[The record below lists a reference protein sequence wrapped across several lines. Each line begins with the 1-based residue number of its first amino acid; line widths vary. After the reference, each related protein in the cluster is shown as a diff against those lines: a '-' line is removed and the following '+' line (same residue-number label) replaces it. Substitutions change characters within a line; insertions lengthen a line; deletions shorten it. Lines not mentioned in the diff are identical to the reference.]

1 MLAPTRW
8 RVRSPLSAVVAI
20 VAPALALTAVMT
32 DRVRLR
38 AKPRPQPSRVVL
50 GLAGQTYRP
59 ALDGIRAVAVTA
71 VVLYHVGWLPGGYL
85 GVDFFFVLSGYL
97 ITGLLLTE
105 FARSGRVSFSTFWTR
120 RARRLYPAVLLLVTV
135 YLVELHRIVSERATL
150 HERRGDIVA
159 TLFYYANW
167 HFIATDQSY
176 FASFTSGVSP
186 LRHMWSL
193 AIEEQFYLAWPL
205 LLVALLFLSRGR
217 KRVIVLAIAAA
228 TAVSVAMMAHL
239 YAPGDASRAYFGTDS
254 RAHALLIGAALA
266 VLTANR
272 TLPLHWRRWIGWVG
286 ATAVVVLAAALV
298 WLDDGLSAYY
308 HGGSLA
314 IAVAVALGIWAVESN
329 PELRLAR
336 VLSTRALTWT
346 GRISYSIYLWHWP
359 LIIWTTSFITIASVT
374 AQKLLA
380 IALTVAAATFS
391 YFAVEAPVRFGRIPW
406 LRTSK
411 RRLAVVL
418 PVLVVVLLLG
428 TWHVTKPVFTNDS
441 SVPCPPGS
449 PSVGD
454 HRWCVRVDPSL
465 KDPPV
470 IVTVGDSTVRALDPG
485 LTHLALAHTWRYID
499 AGQDGCSV
507 IPVVVV
513 VNCTPETQLLATIQR
528 QQHPNLW
535 ILSDAFSLNPVR
547 APDGSIVPG
556 SDPRHDAILGAATG
570 AVVRQLTDQGAKVIL
585 VPTPPE
591 GPQPNCGTRVVG
603 AACGGDVHSI
613 RDPEHERLARIYA
626 GIADSMKGRVAAV
639 PIADLLCTSNGQCPA
654 VVGGELARVDGV
666 HYTASF
672 SAKLV
677 PIIFARAQQ
686 LGVTA

>member
-1 MLAPTRW
+1 MLAPTRC
-8 RVRSPLSAVVAI
+8 RVPRPFAAVVA
-20 VAPALALTAVMT
+20 VFAMVLALTSAMT
-32 DRVRLR
+32 DRVRLQG
-38 AKPRPQPSRVVL
+38 KPKPHPSRAVS

-105 FARSGRVSFSTFWTR
+105 FARSGRVYFSTFWTR
-120 RARRLYPAVLLLVTV
+120 RARRLYPAILLLVAV
-135 YLVELHRIVSERATL
+135 YLVELHRIRSEQATL
-150 HERRGDIVA
+150 HERRGDIVS

-176 FASFTSGVSP
+176 FASFESGVSP

-205 LLVALLFLSRGR
+205 LLVALLLLSRGR
-217 KRVIVLAIAAA
+217 KRVVVLAIVAA
-228 TAVSVAMMAHL
+228 TAVSVALMAYL

-254 RAHALLIGAALA
+254 RAHALLVGAALA
-266 VLTANR
+266 VLTADR
-272 TLPLHWRRWIGWVG
+272 TFPLHWRRWIGWV
-286 ATAVVVLAAALV
+286 AASAVVVLAAALI
-298 WLDDGLSAYY
+298 WLDDGRSAFY

-314 IAVAVALGIWAVESN
+314 IAIAVALAIWAVESN

-336 VLSTRALTWT
+336 VLSMRPLTWT
-346 GRISYSIYLWHWP
+346 GRVSYSIYLWHWP
-359 LIIWTTSFITIASVT
+359 LIIWTTSFIAIASVT

-391 YFAVEAPVRFGRIPW
+391 YYAVEAPVRFGRIPW

-428 TWHVTKPVFTNDS
+428 TWNVTKPVFTNNSD
-441 SVPCPPGS
+441 VPCPPGS

-454 HRWCVRVDPSL
+454 HRWCVRVDPTL

-470 IVTVGDSTVRALDPG
+470 IVTVGDSTARALDPG
-485 LTHLALAHTWRYID
+485 LTDLALKQTWRFID
-499 AGQDGCSV
+499 AAQDGCSV
-507 IPVVVV
+507 IPVVVT
-513 VNCTPETQLLATIQR
+513 NCEPETQLLATIQR
-528 QQHPNLW
+528 QQHPKLW
-535 ILSDAFSLNPVR
+535 ILSDKYSLNPVR
-547 APDGSIVPG
+547 ARDGSIVPA
-556 SDPRHDAILGAATG
+556 SDPRHDAIVGEATA
-570 AVVRQLTDQGAKVIL
+570 AVVRQLTGHGAKVIL

-591 GPQPNCGTRVVG
+591 GAPPNCGTRVAG
-603 AACGGDVHSI
+603 ATCGGAVRSV
-613 RDPEHERLARIYA
+613 RDPEHEQLARIYA
-626 GIADSMKGRVAAV
+626 GIAASMPGRVAAV
-639 PIADLLCTSNGQCPA
+639 PITDLLCTSNGQCPA
-654 VVGGELARVDGV
+654 VVGADLARVDGL

-672 SAKLV
+672 SRKLV
-677 PIIFARAQQ
+677 PIIFARAER